1 MLNGKIAELGTSQ
14 THQPGLRFT
23 EQREA
28 AISDSGAFN
37 GDVWCFSDPG
47 LPVCS
52 ASQSEQWEDSYS
64 GTFCGVYSQT
74 ATQCDQSDKEIC
86 GFQGHVDQ
94 QSGPYCTGRI
104 LSKEGSWQKRRNK
117 LRYHIPMIVCG
128 SKNSLRFII
137 SLSRPTTLLLPPNNP
152 LMN

>member
-28 AISDSGAFN
+28 AISDSAAFN
-37 GDVWCFSDPG
+37 GDIRCFSDPG

-52 ASQSEQWEDSYS
+52 TGQREQREDSYS
-64 GTFCGVYSQT
+64 GSFCGVYSQT
-74 ATQCDQSDKEIC
+74 TTQPDQSGKEIC
-86 GFQGHVDQ
+86 GFQRDVDQ
-94 QSGPYCTGRI
+94 QSGPYCAGRI

-117 LRYHIPMIVCG
+117 LRYHIPMIVYG

-137 SLSRPTTLLLPPNNP
+137 SLSQPTTLLLALNIP